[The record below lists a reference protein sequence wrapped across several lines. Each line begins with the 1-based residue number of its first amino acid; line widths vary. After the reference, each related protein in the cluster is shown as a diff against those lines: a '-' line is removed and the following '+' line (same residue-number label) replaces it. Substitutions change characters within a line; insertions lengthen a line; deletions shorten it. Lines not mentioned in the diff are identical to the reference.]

1 MSDRFTL
8 IARKQEVRSRIEQ
21 LRRQL
26 EHERSLGDQANARR
40 ARSLENQL
48 EKLMAE
54 ERSLRVAIDQ
64 SR

>member
-26 EHERSLGDQANARR
+26 EHECSLGDQANARR